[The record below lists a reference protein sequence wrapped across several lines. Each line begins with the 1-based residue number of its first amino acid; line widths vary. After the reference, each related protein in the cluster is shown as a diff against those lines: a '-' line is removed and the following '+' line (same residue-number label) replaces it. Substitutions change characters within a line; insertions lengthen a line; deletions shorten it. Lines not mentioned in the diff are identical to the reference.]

1 MQAHPFS
8 RFDATD
14 VTAQLI
20 FTPCPGTQGAPLED
34 ALATLQAAGADALV
48 TVMPDAE
55 LALNE
60 VSHLG
65 AACVNRGLAWFH
77 LPVADDAAP
86 GPDFEAAWADARQ
99 EIGHRLA
106 RGERLAIHCKGGS
119 GRTGLIA
126 AVLLLQQGLPLQ
138 ETVRQVQAWRPKAL
152 QHPVH
157 VEWIE
162 RFARRRESLR
172 G

>member
-14 VTAQLI
+14 VTARLI

-34 ALATLQAAGADALV
+34 ALATLQEAGADALL

-60 VSHLG
+60 VSRLG
-65 AACVNRGLAWFH
+65 AACADRGLAWFH

-86 GPDFEAAWADARQ
+86 GPDFEEAWANARE
-99 EIGHRLA
+99 EIGRRLA

-119 GRTGLIA
+119 GRTGLVA
-126 AVLLLQQGLPLQ
+126 TVLLLEAGLRLEQ
-138 ETVRQVQAWRPKAL
+138 AILQVQALRPKAL

-157 VEWIE
+157 LDWI
-162 RFARRRESLR
+162 R
-172 G
+172 GYASR